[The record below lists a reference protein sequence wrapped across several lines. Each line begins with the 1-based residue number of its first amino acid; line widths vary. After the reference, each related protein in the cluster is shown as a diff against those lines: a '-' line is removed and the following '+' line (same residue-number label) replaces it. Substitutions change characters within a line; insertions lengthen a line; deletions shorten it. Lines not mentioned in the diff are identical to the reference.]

1 MDILIFMSKA
11 ILIPLSQVLSDRI
24 DNGPLKATSGRGK
37 ASWVCGLILAELDRL
52 DGYVDK
58 TKGWKK

>member
-1 MDILIFMSKA
+1 MSKA
-11 ILIPLSQVLSDRI
+11 ILIPLSQDLSDRI

-37 ASWVCGLILAELDRL
+37 TSWARGPILAELNKL

-58 TKGWKK
+58 TKGRKK